1 LRPEVPAWCHSSMT
15 DTPPRD
21 ASLDRDLNA
30 LLDHALTMV
39 VDRLTPAQ
47 RAQLRQR
54 ADKMGRGLNEHIKRH
69 CSHEVQHALLNQSDT
84 EHFNPDG
91 GRVGHFGEVIS
102 EHGRTEDGTT
112 VSEGSGE
119 ISAIPTA

>member
-1 LRPEVPAWCHSSMT
+1 
-15 DTPPRD
+15 
-21 ASLDRDLNA
+21 
-30 LLDHALTMV
+30 
-39 VDRLTPAQ
+39 
-47 RAQLRQR
+47 
-54 ADKMGRGLNEHIKRH
+54 
-69 CSHEVQHALLNQSDT
+69 T

-112 VSEGSGE
+112 ISEGSGE

>member
-1 LRPEVPAWCHSSMT
+1 MT
-15 DTPPRD
+15 DTPPSD
-21 ASLDRDLNA
+21 TGLDRDLNA

-39 VDRLTPAQ
+39 VDRLTPGQ

-54 ADKMGRGLNEHIKRH
+54 VDKIGRGLSEHIKRH
-69 CSHEVQHALLNQSDT
+69 CSHEVQHALLNQPDT

-102 EHGRTEDGTT
+102 EHERTEDGTT

>member
-1 LRPEVPAWCHSSMT
+1 MT

-21 ASLDRDLNA
+21 ARLDNDLIA

-39 VDRLTPAQ
+39 VDRLTSEQ
-47 RAQLRQR
+47 RALLRQR
-54 ADKMGRGLNEHIKRH
+54 ADKMGRGLSEHIKHH
-69 CSHEVQHALLNQSDT
+69 CSHEVQHALLNQPDT

-91 GRVGHFGEVIS
+91 GRVGHFGEAIS

-112 VSEGSGE
+112 VSEESGE
-119 ISAIPTA
+119 ISAIPTG